1 MLLKLNQD
9 AFSALDY
16 VSTPLPFNKKYF
28 VNAKISLKGVE
39 CIWGGFVYRKSIPI
53 WFWDAEII
61 IIFIYLSTKES
72 YDQPR

>member
-39 CIWGGFVYRKSIPI
+39 CI
-53 WFWDAEII
+53 
-61 IIFIYLSTKES
+61 
-72 YDQPR
+72 